1 MKPPDIRYA
10 RSGDLTIAYQV
21 IGKGPLDLVFCPFNL
36 NLFYMW
42 EVPQFAGLLKRLAT
56 FSRLILFDHRGTGLS
71 DHPRDLPTLEARM
84 DDIRKVMDA
93 VDSEQSALVGVLEGG
108 HLTAL
113 FAATYPERTSALIL
127 FNPSAR
133 DLQAPDY
140 PWGLSAEEWRA
151 RLREVREGWGSR
163 ELSDKFVASMYPSL
177 AADEN
182 FLKHMVAYSR
192 LWASP
197 GAAHAYFRM
206 AMETDVR
213 DVLPA
218 VRVPTLVLY
227 REPFRERSLDVA
239 RRILDAKA
247 IMVPGADAAMLTGD
261 EPILEIEHFLTHSEL
276 EAEPE
281 RVLATI
287 LFTDIVGST
296 ERAAELGDAPWRA
309 LLEQHHALVRHQ
321 LARFRGKE
329 LDTAGD
335 GFFASFDGP
344 ARAIRCACAITE
356 MVKELGLELIWDGPT
371 GLDAA
376 RQNELI
382 ENWITR
388 RVDAIAVAVE
398 NKAGISTVLRKARE
412 RGIRV
417 LTWDADAE
425 PDAREFFAN
434 QATSEAI
441 ANTLTDEAARLLS
454 GKGDFAII
462 TGALTAANQNE
473 WIAFI
478 KKRLEK
484 YPNLKLVADLPM
496 DDPNKAD
503 TVASAL
509 ITRNPNVNVIYGP
522 WDSPPSEGIVAE

>member
-1 MKPPDIRYA
+1 VESPDIRYA
-10 RSGDLTIAYQV
+10 RSGDLAIAYQV
-21 IGKGPLDLVFCPFNL
+21 IGEGPLDLVFCPFNL
-36 NLFYMW
+36 NLFYAW
-42 EVPQFAGLLKRLAT
+42 EVPQFARLLTRLST

-93 VDSEQSALVGVLEGG
+93 VDSEQSALVGALEGG
-108 HLTAL
+108 HLTTL

-151 RLREVREGWGSR
+151 RLREIREGWGSR

-213 DVLPA
+213 DILPA

-227 REPFRERSLDVA
+227 REPFREQSLDVA

-247 IMVPGADAAMLTGD
+247 IMVAGADAAMFTGD
-261 EPILEIEHFLTHSEL
+261 EPILEIEHFLRHSEL

-296 ERAAELGDAPWRA
+296 ERAAKLGDTSWRA

-356 MVKELGLELIWDGPT
+356 MVKELGLDVRAGLHTGECELIDGKIA
-371 GLDAA
+371 G
-376 RQNELI
+376 
-382 ENWITR
+382 
-388 RVDAIAVAVE
+388 IAVHTGARVASQGRPGE
-398 NKAGISTVLRKARE
+398 VLVSSTVKDLVA
-412 RGIRV
+412 G
-417 LTWDADAE
+417 
-425 PDAREFFAN
+425 
-434 QATSEAI
+434 
-441 ANTLTDEAARLLS
+441 S
-454 GKGDFAII
+454 G
-462 TGALTAANQNE
+462 
-473 WIAFI
+473 IAFEDHGTHELKGI
-478 KKRLEK
+478 PGEWRL
-484 YPNLKLVADLPM
+484 YGV
-496 DDPNKAD
+496 
-503 TVASAL
+503 VGAS
-509 ITRNPNVNVIYGP
+509 
-522 WDSPPSEGIVAE
+522 